1 MTDKSV
7 HDLDILILAPL
18 GKDATRAAKVL
29 EDYEIRSEIMED
41 VSHLCRRLKKL
52 SGAVIF
58 TEESI
63 QNGDLDQL
71 LKTLSKQESWSDIPL
86 ILITSEKQRFDR
98 TKKIIDHFGAL
109 GNISLLER
117 PFSVMTL
124 VTMTRVAIRSR
135 EKQYQM
141 KKLFE
146 TLNIELKS
154 KDEFLS
160 IASHE
165 LKTPITSLKMRI
177 QMKNR
182 AIQKGDPSV
191 FFPESVS
198 RFLGEVEKQI
208 NRLSRLVDDMLDI
221 TRIENGKLSVSKDY
235 CELGEIASIVCQ
247 NFWPVVD
254 ALGFS
259 IELDIHGK
267 LFGFWDKYRIEQV
280 VTNLI
285 SNAIKYGNSSP
296 ITLRVFK
303 DGAYGV
309 ITVKDSGPGISEK
322 DQRKI
327 FNRYERGVN
336 DQSNSVGLGLGLYI
350 SRQIADMHQGL
361 LKVESKLG
369 EGALFTLRLPLH
381 EN

>member
-1 MTDKSV
+1 MSDQPF

-18 GKDATRAAKVL
+18 GKDATRAAAVL
-29 EDYEIRSEIMED
+29 EEAHMRSEIVKD
-41 VSHLCRRLKKL
+41 VHHLCERLTKL
-52 SGAVIF
+52 AGAVIS
-58 TEESI
+58 TEEAI
-63 QNGDLDQL
+63 NNGDLDL
-71 LKTLSKQESWSDIPL
+71 ILETLDNQESWSDIPL

-98 TKKIIDHFGAL
+98 TKKIIDHFGAV

-124 VTMTRVAIRSR
+124 VTMTKVAIRSR
-135 EKQYQM
+135 EKQYQI

-146 TLNIELKS
+146 TLNVELKS

-182 AIQKGDPSV
+182 AIQKGDPTV
-191 FFPESVS
+191 FLKESFT
-198 RFLGEVEKQI
+198 RFLGDVEKQI

-235 CELGEIASIVCQ
+235 CELGEIASTVCQ

-254 ALGFS
+254 ALGFA
-259 IELDIHGK
+259 IELDILGK
-267 LFGFWDKYRIEQV
+267 LYGNWDKYRIEQV
-280 VTNLI
+280 ITNLI

-296 ITLRVFK
+296 IILRVFK
-303 DGAYGV
+303 DADFGV
-309 ITVKDSGPGISEK
+309 ITVKDHGPGISDA
-322 DQRKI
+322 DQKKI
-327 FNRYERGVN
+327 FNRYERGVSAETN
-336 DQSNSVGLGLGLYI
+336 TIGLGLGLYI

-361 LKVESKLG
+361 LKVESKIG
-369 EGALFTLRLPLH
+369 EGSLFTLRLPLH
-381 EN
+381 